1 MIFEK
6 LVIHDYG
13 VFGGRVDIPLKPTSP
28 DKPVVLF
35 GGLNGRGK
43 TTILDAIQIVLYGQ
57 RANVSNR
64 GKLSWDKYISDSMR
78 RSCLESSISLDF
90 STENEHGVQNYR
102 IVRSWEKK
110 KNSVKESVD
119 VLLNGKPDR
128 LLSNQWD
135 EHIESLLPV
144 RIAALNFFDG
154 EKIETLADPEK
165 SSGVIRAAIDS
176 LLGVGLL
183 ERLHDDLNVLIKRGI
198 ETKIEPISND
208 EIDSIESQLISLDKS
223 LDSENLLIANRNA
236 QREVTRARLIE
247 IETKAKVLGS
257 EQWEN
262 RGTYE
267 KQLSDQS
274 HKLRSLEAELLEVIS
289 GPAPLQLVND
299 LLNQVLDR
307 TQEDAK
313 TLKEKAFS
321 DEIRERDKKLL
332 SLIDNG
338 SKELVMKFIDSDYKS
353 RESVSTRNVLFD
365 DPEHICSVISD
376 VQTLIQIEDGVN
388 ELLSSHQIVEREIIE
403 VTRVLAKVPADN
415 AIIPMIEQKA
425 ELRGELKRFDEEILS
440 LEESAVSTLNSIQRL
455 KVRRSKIFEAEAD
468 LQVQSLNE
476 KRIREYA
483 RAAVQIVDSL
493 AEKTVQRNISLIE
506 VAILEKLKVLLGK
519 QKMITDLRIDPNSL
533 EILISTS
540 KDIDL
545 PIDRLSAG
553 ERQLLAIA
561 TLWGLS
567 SVSGR
572 PLPLVID
579 TPLGR
584 LDSDHRLKLVT
595 HYFPNASKQV
605 IILSTDEEI
614 DTALHKKL
622 KKSIGLEYI
631 LEYDDELSSTKV
643 SEGYFLETP
652 NVN

>member
-1 MIFEK
+1 MIFEN

-13 VFGGRVDIPLKPTSP
+13 VFGGRVEIPLKPTSP

-64 GKLSWDKYISDSMR
+64 GKLSWDKYISDSIR
-78 RSCLESSISLDF
+78 RSCFESSIALDF
-90 STENEHGVQNYR
+90 STENEHGIQQYR

-110 KNSVKESVD
+110 KSAIKESVD

-128 LLSNQWD
+128 LLSTQWD

-183 ERLHDDLNVLIKRGI
+183 EKLHDDLNVLIKRGI
-198 ETKIEPISND
+198 ETKIEPISNE
-208 EIDSIESQLISLDKS
+208 EISTIENQLISLDKS
-223 LDSENLLIANRNA
+223 LDSEVRIIENRIA
-236 QREVTRARLIE
+236 QREVARARLVE

-262 RGTYE
+262 RGVYE
-267 KQLSDQS
+267 NQLTEQNDQ
-274 HKLRSLEAELLEVIS
+274 LRSLETELLEVIS

-299 LLNQVLDR
+299 LLNQALAR
-307 TQEDAK
+307 THEDSRTLQER
-313 TLKEKAFS
+313 AFS
-321 DEIRERDKKLL
+321 GEIKERDKQILL
-332 SLIDNG
+332 NVDAA
-338 SKELVMKFIDSDYKS
+338 SKESLHKFIESDYKS
-353 RESVSTRNVLFD
+353 RETISTRIVLFD
-365 DPEHICSVISD
+365 DPDHISTVISD
-376 VQTLIQIEDGVN
+376 VQTLIQIEDGVS
-388 ELLSSHQIVEREIIE
+388 ELLENHQIIEREIIE
-403 VTRVLAKVPADN
+403 ITRVLAKVPADN
-415 AIIPMIEQKA
+415 TIIPMIEQKA
-425 ELRGELKRFDEEILS
+425 ELRGELKRFDEEILA
-440 LEESAVSTLNSIQRL
+440 LEESTSTIRNSIERL
-455 KVRRSKIFEAEAD
+455 KSRRNRIFEAEAD

-483 RAAVQIVDSL
+483 RTAVQIVDSL
-493 AEKTVQRNISLIE
+493 AEKTIQRNISLIE

-519 QKMITDLRIDPNSL
+519 QKMITDLRIDPSSL

-540 KDIDL
+540 KDTDL

-584 LDSDHRLKLVT
+584 LDSDHRLKLIT

-622 KKSIGLEYI
+622 KKSIGLEYV

-643 SEGYFLETP
+643 REGYFLESP
-652 NVN
+652 HGD